1 MPRPVVKTHDDA
13 MYKAILTLQSVEE
26 CRRFFEDLCA
36 MTELNSIEQRFEVAS
51 MLHQNRVYTEIK
63 EKTNASSAT
72 ISRVN
77 RMLNYGTG
85 CIGEVLDRMQAME
98 SESKEETE

>member
-1 MPRPVVKTHDDA
+1 MAKKIMKERRLN
-13 MYKAILTLQSVEE
+13 MYKAILELKTLEE
-26 CRRFFEDLCA
+26 CCDFFEDVCA
-36 MTELNSIEQRFEVAS
+36 MTELRSMEQRFEVAS
-51 MLHQNRVYTEIK
+51 MLKQEKVYTEIM

-85 CIGEVLDRMQAME
+85 CLGMIIDRM
-98 SESKEETE
+98 EENAEENTEG